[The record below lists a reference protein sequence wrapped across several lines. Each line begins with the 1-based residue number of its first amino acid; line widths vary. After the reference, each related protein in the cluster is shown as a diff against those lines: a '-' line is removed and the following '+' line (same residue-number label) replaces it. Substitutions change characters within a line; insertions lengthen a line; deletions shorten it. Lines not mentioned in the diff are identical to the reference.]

1 MLTIQFAAQRS
12 PSVAFSRTPITL
24 FLTVTLLLSC
34 LASFAS
40 AATVRLQNGDHIT
53 GEVDGF
59 TDGKLA
65 LKTSYAGTVR
75 ITWDEIAEL
84 TGHQKKVLLEVASGR
99 RYAGSIEKAGD
110 QLYIQNAG
118 VRAEVQ
124 TRDVV
129 SMVPMTDSQPPGFWK
144 LLEGSFEAGYNFTRG
159 NSRQTQSSLG
169 ARGQYRTETYKAQA
183 RLNSIFSETD
193 DADPTSRHAFDA
205 RLDRFL
211 TPKMFAFG
219 LTGFERNDRQNLD
232 LRSKFGGGF
241 GWKLL
246 DTKRTTLNLLG
257 GFTYTNEQFR
267 AVEEGEEDPRSSSGE
282 GLLGVEWETTGFRDI
297 RFSTKLSLHPN
308 FVQGGR
314 YRVEYDSSVRIP
326 LISSL
331 TFSISLF
338 DRFDS
343 QPPTAVQ
350 RNDYGL
356 ISAFGFSF

>member
-1 MLTIQFAAQRS
+1 VLE
-12 PSVAFSRTPITL
+12 
-24 FLTVTLLLSC
+24 
-34 LASFAS
+34 
-40 AATVRLQNGDHIT
+40 NGDRLS
-53 GEVDGF
+53 GEIDGF
-59 TDGKLA
+59 TGGKLA

-75 ITWDEIAEL
+75 ITWDQIVEL
-84 TGHQKKVLLEVASGR
+84 SGHEKKVLVEVETGR
-99 RYAGSIEKAGD
+99 RYAGSIEKAGE
-110 QLYIQNAG
+110 QLYIQNED
-118 VRAEVQ
+118 VRTQLA
-124 TRDVV
+124 TRDVI
-129 SMVPMTDSQPPGFWK
+129 SMVPMTDSEPPGFWR
-144 LLEGSFEAGYNFTRG
+144 LLEGSFDAGYNFTRG
-159 NSRQTQSSLG
+159 NSSQTQSSVG

-193 DADPTSRHAFDA
+193 DADPTSRHAIDA

-211 TPKMFAFG
+211 TPRMFAFG
-219 LTGFERNDRQNLD
+219 LTGFERNERQKLD

-241 GWKLL
+241 GWKLR
-246 DTKRTTLNLLG
+246 DTQRTQLNLLG

-267 AVEEGEEDPRSSSGE
+267 PEEDGGEPPRSSTGE
-282 GLLGVEWETTGFRDI
+282 GLLGVEWETISFRDI

-308 FVQGGR
+308 LVQGGR

-343 QPPTAVQ
+343 DPPTDVL

>member
-1 MLTIQFAAQRS
+1 MPILQT
-12 PSVAFSRTPITL
+12 VHKTPIL
-24 FLTVTLLLSC
+24 NSSRILPLLAAGLW
-34 LASFAS
+34 LACCAAVAP
-40 AATVRLQNGDHIT
+40 AATVVLQNGDHLT
-53 GEVDGF
+53 GEIDGF

-65 LKTSYAGTVR
+65 LKTTYAGTVR
-75 ITWDEIAEL
+75 ITWDQITEL
-84 TGHQKKVLLEVASGR
+84 TGHEKKVLLESETGR
-99 RYAGSIEKAGD
+99 RYAGSIEKEGE
-110 QLYIQNAG
+110 QLYIQNED
-118 VRAEVQ
+118 VRIQLA

-129 SMVPMTDSQPPGFWK
+129 SMVPMTDSEPPGFWK
-144 LLEGSFEAGYNFTRG
+144 LIEGSFDAGYNFTRG
-159 NSRQTQSSLG
+159 NSSQTQSSVG

-183 RLNSIFSETD
+183 RLSSIFSETE

-211 TPKMFAFG
+211 TPRSFAFG
-219 LTGFERNDRQNLD
+219 LTGFERNERQNLD

-241 GWKLL
+241 GWKLR
-246 DTKRTTLNLLG
+246 DTKRTQLNLLG

-267 AVEEGEEDPRSSSGE
+267 PEEDGEEPPRSSTGE
-282 GLLGVEWETTGFRDI
+282 GLLGFEWETISFRDI

-308 FVQGGR
+308 LVQGGR

-326 LISSL
+326 LIRSL

-343 QPPTAVQ
+343 APPTDVQ

>member
-1 MLTIQFAAQRS
+1 MPTIQIAPKNPIS
-12 PSVAFSRTPITL
+12 YPSRIA
-24 FLTVTLLLSC
+24 LLLAAGLW
-34 LASFAS
+34 LACSAALAP
-40 AATVRLQNGDHIT
+40 AATVVLDNGDRLS

-59 TDGKLA
+59 TAGKLA

-75 ITWDEIAEL
+75 ITWDQIVEL
-84 TGHQKKVLLEVASGR
+84 SGHEKKVLVEVETGR
-99 RYAGSIEKAGD
+99 RYAGSIEKEGE
-110 QLYIQNAG
+110 QLYIRNED
-118 VRAEVQ
+118 VRTQLA

-129 SMVPMTDSQPPGFWK
+129 SMVPMTDSEPPGFWK

-159 NSRQTQSSLG
+159 NSSQTQSSVG
-169 ARGQYRTETYKAQA
+169 ARGQYRTQAYKAQA

-193 DADPTSRHAFDA
+193 DADPTSRHAIDA

-211 TPKMFAFG
+211 TPRMFVFG
-219 LTGFERNDRQNLD
+219 LTGFERNERQKLD

-241 GWKLL
+241 GWKLR
-246 DTKRTTLNLLG
+246 DTQRTQLNLLG

-267 AVEEGEEDPRSSSGE
+267 PEEDEEEPRRSSTGE
-282 GLLGVEWETTGFRDI
+282 GLLGVEWETIGFRDI

-308 FVQGGR
+308 LVQTGR
-314 YRVEYDSSVRIP
+314 YRLEYDSSVRIP

-343 QPPTAVQ
+343 DPPTDVK

>member
-1 MLTIQFAAQRS
+1 MPTIHIVPRNPLSSSS
-12 PSVAFSRTPITL
+12 PIALVLAVGLWLMFCP
-24 FLTVTLLLSC
+24 V
-34 LASFAS
+34 LASG
-40 AATVRLQNGDHIT
+40 ATLTLRNGDRLT
-53 GEVDGF
+53 GEIAGF

-65 LKTSYAGTVR
+65 LKTAYAGTVR
-75 ITWDEIAEL
+75 VAWEQIDEL
-84 TGHQKKVLLEVASGR
+84 TGHEKKVMVEVETGR
-99 RYAGSIEKAGD
+99 RYAGSIEKTGE
-110 QLYIQNAG
+110 QLYIQNED
-118 VRAEVQ
+118 VRTQLRTHEVI
-124 TRDVV
+124 

-144 LLEGSFEAGYNFTRG
+144 LLEGSFDAGYNFTRG
-159 NSRQTQSSLG
+159 NSSQTQSSLG

-193 DADPTSRHAFDA
+193 DAEATSRHAFDS

-211 TPKMFAFG
+211 TPRMFAFG
-219 LTGFERNDRQNLD
+219 LTGFERNERQKLD

-241 GWKLL
+241 GWKLQ
-246 DTKRTTLNLLG
+246 DTKRTQLNLLG

-267 AVEEGEEDPRSSSGE
+267 AEEDGEEPRRGSSGE
-282 GLLGVEWETTGFRDI
+282 GLLGVEWDTIGFRDI

-314 YRVEYDSSVRIP
+314 YRLEYDSSIRIP

-338 DRFDS
+338 DRFDTD
-343 QPPTAVQ
+343 PPPDVQ